1 MKIRASWGQLGNQNI
16 GLYPYQAMIAS
27 VSDYPFTK
35 TESGTI
41 AGFQQTAYANRDIKW
56 ETTTITDV
64 GLDLSVFKGL
74 SITFD
79 WYNKVTDDILR
90 SSQVSALLGLSAPY
104 INDGKVQ
111 NRGIELAVNY
121 AGIINS
127 SRIRG
132 LQYNVG
138 FYFDRSRNKLVEFG
152 AEEIDNFV
160 IRREGL
166 HYDES

>member
-1 MKIRASWGQLGNQNI
+1 MHTLNAGTSAEWTNAGGKEEWALQSVFGRINYDYKGRYLFETNVRYDGTSRLASENRWGVFPSFSAGWRVTEEPFIKKMNISWLDNMKIRASWGQLGNQNI

-79 WYNKVTDDILR
+79 W
-90 SSQVSALLGLSAPY
+90 
-104 INDGKVQ
+104 
-111 NRGIELAVNY
+111 
-121 AGIINS
+121 
-127 SRIRG
+127 
-132 LQYNVG
+132 
-138 FYFDRSRNKLVEFG
+138 
-152 AEEIDNFV
+152 
-160 IRREGL
+160 
-166 HYDES
+166 